1 MSQFLIAMQKYHKIF
16 QPPNFPTIILA
27 KYAKYFQNSPF
38 YKKQEEYHR
47 SNDYKYKREAF
58 RPSHTIYVYDRATSK
73 RAQSKAIQR

>member
-1 MSQFLIAMQKYHKIF
+1 MQNIF
-16 QPPNFPTIILA
+16 KTALFI
-27 KYAKYFQNSPF
+27 
-38 YKKQEEYHR
+38 KKQEEYHR